1 MRSVTPGADVKKQI
15 DTLRASGKAD
25 LTRAD
30 IAAVVGE
37 VLGTLRGEMTQAD
50 LRIFFELEALSLF
63 IQTAKAEIAAVN
75 PHHIRNQD
83 IPTATDEL
91 DAVVG
96 ATETATGTILDTCE
110 ALERLA
116 GNLPAPAADEV
127 IGHVTRIYEA
137 CNFQDITG
145 QRINKVVKTLKHIE
159 VRIDA
164 MLNAFGANSYVPE
177 EKPPIASSEPKADKD
192 LLNGPQLPDEAQ
204 RQAEIDAILASF
216 G

>member
-1 MRSVTPGADVKKQI
+1 MKPDKPGADVQRQI
-15 DTLRASGKAD
+15 TSLRNGSAAA
-25 LTRAD
+25 LTSSELT
-30 IAAVVGE
+30 IVVGN
-37 VLGTLRGEMTQAD
+37 VLETLKGEITPAD
-50 LRIFFELEALSLF
+50 VRMFYELEALAQF
-63 IQTAKAEIAAVN
+63 IQNAKAEIAAVN
-75 PHHIRNQD
+75 PHQIRSQD

-110 ALERLA
+110 ALERI
-116 GNLPAPAADEV
+116 AATVGGKIAEE
-127 IGHVTRIYEA
+127 ITTHVTHIYEA

-159 VRIDA
+159 ARIEA
-164 MLNAFGANSYVPE
+164 MLGAFGAIAPDPVPV
-177 EKPPIASSEPKADKD
+177 PTSNGPKADKD
-192 LLNGPQLPDEAQ
+192 LLNGPQLPDEAK

>member
-1 MRSVTPGADVKKQI
+1 MKPDKPGAEVQRQI
-15 DTLRASGKAD
+15 TSLRGGSTSA
-25 LTRAD
+25 LTSAELT
-30 IAAVVGE
+30 IVVGN
-37 VLGTLRGEMTQAD
+37 VLETLKGEITPAD
-50 LRIFFELEALSLF
+50 VRMFYELEALAQF
-63 IQTAKAEIAAVN
+63 IQNAKAEIAAVN
-75 PHHIRNQD
+75 PHQIRSQD

-110 ALERLA
+110 ALERIAAAA
-116 GNLPAPAADEV
+116 GGKVAEE
-127 IGHVTRIYEA
+127 ITTHVTHIYEA

-159 VRIDA
+159 ARIEA
-164 MLNAFGANSYVPE
+164 MLGAFGAIAPDTMPVP
-177 EKPPIASSEPKADKD
+177 SSSGPKADKD
-192 LLNGPQLPDEAQ
+192 LLNGPQLPDEAK

>member
-1 MRSVTPGADVKKQI
+1 MKPDKPGAEVQRQI
-15 DTLRASGKAD
+15 TSLRSGSSAA
-25 LTRAD
+25 LTSAELT
-30 IAAVVGE
+30 IVVGN
-37 VLGTLRGEMTQAD
+37 VLETLKGEITPAD
-50 LRIFFELEALSLF
+50 VRMFYELEALAQF
-63 IQTAKAEIAAVN
+63 IQNAKAEIAAVN
-75 PHHIRNQD
+75 PHQIRSQD

-110 ALERLA
+110 ALERVAAAA
-116 GNLPAPAADEV
+116 GGKVAEE
-127 IGHVTRIYEA
+127 ITTHVTHIYEA

-159 VRIDA
+159 SRIEA
-164 MLNAFGANSYVPE
+164 MLGAFGAIAPDSMPVP
-177 EKPPIASSEPKADKD
+177 SSSGPKADKD
-192 LLNGPQLPDEAQ
+192 LLNGPQLPDEAK

>member
-1 MRSVTPGADVKKQI
+1 MKPDKPGAEVQRQI
-15 DTLRASGKAD
+15 TSLRSGSTSA
-25 LTRAD
+25 LTSAELT
-30 IAAVVGE
+30 IVVGN
-37 VLGTLRGEMTQAD
+37 VLETLKGEITPAD
-50 LRIFFELEALSLF
+50 VRMFYELEALAQF
-63 IQTAKAEIAAVN
+63 IQNAKAEIAAVN
-75 PHHIRNQD
+75 PHQIRSQD

-110 ALERLA
+110 ALERIAAAA
-116 GNLPAPAADEV
+116 GGKVAEE
-127 IGHVTRIYEA
+127 ITTHVTHIYEA

-159 VRIDA
+159 SRIEA
-164 MLNAFGANSYVPE
+164 MLGAFGAIAPDSMPVP
-177 EKPPIASSEPKADKD
+177 SSSGPKADKD
-192 LLNGPQLPDEAQ
+192 LLNGPQLPDEAK

>member
-1 MRSVTPGADVKKQI
+1 MKAVTVGTDVQKQI
-15 DTLRASGKAD
+15 ASLRAAGPSSIS
-25 LTRAD
+25 LAD
-30 IAAVVGE
+30 ITTVVGE
-37 VLGTLRGEMTQAD
+37 VLETLKGEITPAD
-50 LRIFFELEALSLF
+50 VRMFYELEALSKF
-63 IQTAKAEIAAVN
+63 IQSARAEIAAVN

-96 ATETATGTILDTCE
+96 ATEAATGTILDTCE
-110 ALERLA
+110 ALERVAAAAGGVLA
-116 GNLPAPAADEV
+116 DDITN
-127 IGHVTRIYEA
+127 HVTRIYEA

-159 VRIDA
+159 GRIDA
-164 MLNAFGANSYVPE
+164 MLNAFGGVAVE
-177 EKPPIASSEPKADKD
+177 EEAPPPTPSGQKADKD

>member
-1 MRSVTPGADVKKQI
+1 LKPDKPGAEVQRQI
-15 DTLRASGKAD
+15 TSLRSGSTSA
-25 LTRAD
+25 LTSAELT
-30 IAAVVGE
+30 IVVGN
-37 VLGTLRGEMTQAD
+37 VLETLKGEITPAD
-50 LRIFFELEALSLF
+50 VRMFYELEALAQF
-63 IQTAKAEIAAVN
+63 IQNAKAEIAAVN
-75 PHHIRNQD
+75 PHQIRSQD

-110 ALERLA
+110 ALERVAASA
-116 GNLPAPAADEV
+116 GGKVAEE
-127 IGHVTRIYEA
+127 ITTHVTPIYEA

-159 VRIDA
+159 SRIEA
-164 MLNAFGANSYVPE
+164 MLGAFGAIVPDAM
-177 EKPPIASSEPKADKD
+177 PAPTSSGPKADKD
-192 LLNGPQLPDEAQ
+192 LLNGPQLPDEAK